1 LRITTSARDWL
12 SREASNRVRGFA
24 DARRRRS
31 SAGKWRA
38 ARIVSAGGKPIQ
50 RPFGRFVFA
59 ADADGVLVEF
69 VERAA
74 KAP

>member
-1 LRITTSARDWL
+1 VRDIG
-12 SREASNRVRGFA
+12 SIG
-24 DARRRRS
+24 
-31 SAGKWRA
+31 
-38 ARIVSAGGKPIQ
+38 AGGKPIQ

-59 ADADGVLVEF
+59 ADADSVLVEF